1 MTALNVSNYWV
12 IAGIGLL
19 VGEMLTGGFFLL
31 FIALGCF
38 AASLTAALAQPPLIQ
53 MAACAVVAIVGV
65 SALRKT
71 LLQKMLKSV
80 HNMSADVGKEIQI
93 DKAVPPHQRARIQ
106 YQGTSWEA
114 HNVGHEDI
122 REGDRVVIV
131 GVDGISLL
139 LRKMN

>member
-38 AASLTAALAQPPLIQ
+38 AASLTAALAQPPLLQ
-53 MAACAVVAIVGV
+53 MAACAVVAVIGV
-65 SALRKT
+65 SVLRKS
-71 LLQKMLKSV
+71 LQRKMLKSI
-80 HNMSADVGKEIQI
+80 HSLNADVGKEIQI
-93 DKAVPPHQRARIQ
+93 DKAVPPHQRARIS
-106 YQGTSWEA
+106 YQGTTWEA
-114 HNVGHEDI
+114 HNVGHEAVK
-122 REGDRVVIV
+122 EGDRVVIV

-139 LRKMN
+139 LRKVN

>member
-12 IAGIGLL
+12 IAGIALL
-19 VGEMLTGGFFLL
+19 VGEMLTSGFFLL

-38 AASLTAALAQPPLIQ
+38 AASLTAAFDLPPLVQ
-53 MAACAVVAIVGV
+53 MGACAVVAVIGV
-65 SALRKT
+65 AALRKT
-71 LLQKMLKSV
+71 LQRKMLKSI
-80 HNMSADVGKEIQI
+80 HNLSADVGKEIQI
-93 DKAVPPHQRARIQ
+93 DKAVPPHQRARIT

-122 REGDRVVIV
+122 KKGDCVVIV

-139 LRKMN
+139 LRKVN